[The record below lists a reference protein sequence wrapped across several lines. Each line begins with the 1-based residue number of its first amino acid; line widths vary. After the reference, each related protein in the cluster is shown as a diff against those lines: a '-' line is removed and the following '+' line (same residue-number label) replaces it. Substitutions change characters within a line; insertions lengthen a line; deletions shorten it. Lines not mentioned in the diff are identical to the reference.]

1 MANIVSVALM
11 LTSVPQSCP
20 PAAFLAPDYLA
31 RLAATLVPAGMLVLN
46 LVNTVPWSVTELW
59 CSGV

>member
-1 MANIVSVALM
+1 M

-46 LVNTVPWSVTELW
+46 LVNTVP
-59 CSGV
+59 

>member
-1 MANIVSVALM
+1 MALALVNQCV
-11 LTSVPQSCP
+11 LQSCP